1 MNRRLFFLALAPV
14 LVSAGWLAAAEPTI
28 VGNWDCISTTPTGT
42 DMKWTLTVKE
52 QNGKLTGTAGSD
64 EGEMPISEAKLENGT
79 FSFKV
84 FVNSEPYVV
93 KIKVNGTKFQG
104 TWEGGGETG
113 SIKGA
118 KRI

>member
-14 LVSAGWLAAAEPTI
+14 LVGAGRLAAEQSI
-28 VGNWDCISTTPTGT
+28 VGSWDCVSTTPTGVET
-42 DMKWTLTVKE
+42 KWTLTVKE
-52 QNGKLTGTAGSD
+52 KDGKLTGTAGSD
-64 EGEMPISEAKLENGT
+64 EGDMPISEAKLENDI

-93 KIKVNGTKFQG
+93 KIKVDGAKFQG